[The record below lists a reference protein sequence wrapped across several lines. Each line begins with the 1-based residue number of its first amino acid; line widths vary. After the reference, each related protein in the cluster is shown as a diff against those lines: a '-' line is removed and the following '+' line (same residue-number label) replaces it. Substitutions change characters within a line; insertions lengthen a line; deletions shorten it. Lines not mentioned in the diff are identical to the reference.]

1 MTSRFTRR
9 TILKTS
15 GAAATLMLPASALAQ
30 PARNGLFLLTNP
42 TVDAMTLL
50 DGGADALVGIAASP
64 WGATGAV
71 DGQAYIC
78 SAQDLTIVDVERL
91 EVTGT
96 LPYQTPIDGVGYGE
110 YRSGGMGVA
119 VTPNGK
125 MVAAGINLN
134 GANGVVELY
143 DVAAGAFVAAVPVG
157 VRPFDV
163 AASPDSRYVYSID
176 HDSFTISAI
185 ELESLTVTTIDAAPL
200 GYGEFDKPHYAAV
213 RRDGTL
219 LLPYVGKI
227 LWMLDPMT
235 GESSALPMT
244 ANTHQHG
251 IVLSADEQ
259 TAYIVGTGPA
269 GPAPGPPSL
278 TILNLETGAEQII
291 ELDRPHEQVAI
302 TGDGKTAIL
311 TGGYS
316 FAAGGWDG
324 LTYVDLETGDI
335 SEVSLPGRPLA
346 IRRLR

>member
-42 TVDAMTLL
+42 TVDAMTVL

-91 EVTGT
+91 EVIGT

-134 GANGVVELY
+134 G
-143 DVAAGAFVAAVPVG
+143 
-157 VRPFDV
+157 
-163 AASPDSRYVYSID
+163 S
-176 HDSFTISAI
+176 
-185 ELESLTVTTIDAAPL
+185 
-200 GYGEFDKPHYAAV
+200 
-213 RRDGTL
+213 
-219 LLPYVGKI
+219 
-227 LWMLDPMT
+227 
-235 GESSALPMT
+235 
-244 ANTHQHG
+244 
-251 IVLSADEQ
+251 
-259 TAYIVGTGPA
+259 
-269 GPAPGPPSL
+269 
-278 TILNLETGAEQII
+278 
-291 ELDRPHEQVAI
+291 
-302 TGDGKTAIL
+302 
-311 TGGYS
+311 
-316 FAAGGWDG
+316 
-324 LTYVDLETGDI
+324 
-335 SEVSLPGRPLA
+335 
-346 IRRLR
+346 